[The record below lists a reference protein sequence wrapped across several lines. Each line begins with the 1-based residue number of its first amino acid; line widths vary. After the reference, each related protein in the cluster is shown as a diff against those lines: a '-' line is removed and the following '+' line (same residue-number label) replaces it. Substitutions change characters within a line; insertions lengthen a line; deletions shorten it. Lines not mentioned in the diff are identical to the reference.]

1 MNYPELKITFFSKVV
16 IFVEGESEFGCMPSF
31 AMKMGVDFD
40 DYGICLINAEGEKN
54 IRGMR
59 SLLGQFA
66 IKSVAIYDNDV
77 NHRVNM
83 DSNIFYTTELCFES
97 EIITT
102 VCNAGRVDLAR
113 KLVDEM
119 EPQGQNIMLDSDF
132 VKKWYTKSGLDLT
145 TFISVRIQDIDDLD
159 LNRCNSH
166 FSAWL
171 YNKKS
176 ILMGRMIGDILD
188 IDLIPQSY
196 KNVITRA
203 REVESNG

>member
-1 MNYPELKITFFSKVV
+1 
-16 IFVEGESEFGCMPSF
+16 
-31 AMKMGVDFD
+31 
-40 DYGICLINAEGEKN
+40 
-54 IRGMR
+54 
-59 SLLGQFA
+59 
-66 IKSVAIYDNDV
+66 
-77 NHRVNM
+77 
-83 DSNIFYTTELCFES
+83 
-97 EIITT
+97 
-102 VCNAGRVDLAR
+102 
-113 KLVDEM
+113 
-119 EPQGQNIMLDSDF
+119 MLDSDF